1 MASRFET
8 FRNRMKDAPA
18 RARAAWHMG
27 RSTGMMWELRPSGI
41 AQLLRMINRDY
52 QNPSAVFT
60 IHAKN
65 QPDRVALRF
74 RGRGL
79 TYAELDDRID
89 RLASGLI
96 SRGLQRKQAV
106 LVMMKNR
113 PEFIE
118 LGAAAGRVGAA
129 AVSVSWRSTPAELAY
144 LAGNSGA
151 RFIFFDHE
159 LAQAIEQAREKIDLP
174 KDRFVAI
181 GGDVPGCSRYE
192 DFLSARKQ
200 TIEGDDEGAA
210 VVTYTSGTTGKPKG
224 AVRRFPREMFSQ
236 ILEFIAVTPIK
247 CDDVHLVVCP
257 MYHMTAWAFLTMTF
271 AVGGTVV
278 LADEFKPESFLEMV
292 EKERVTTTA
301 MVPTMLNRLVSTSEA
316 SIHARRTRSLRAIF
330 CGGAQLQGQLA
341 IQAMDLL
348 GDVVF
353 NFYGATELGIVT
365 LASPADLRAA
375 PGTIGP
381 IVPGNEVLLL
391 DDQKNPVKDGDV
403 GELFVKNAM
412 LVAGYHGNEDA
423 MRESM
428 HSGYFSVGDLAR
440 RDGDGRFFIEGRK
453 RDMVITGGVNVY
465 PAEVENA
472 IEEHPQVLEAAVVG
486 VPDPEWGERVKAFV
500 VAKSGE
506 RIDGEQLKQFLRER
520 IAGPKIPRE
529 YAFID
534 ALPRNPTGKVLKNE
548 LRTRA

>member
-8 FRNRMKDAPA
+8 FRNRMKDVPG

-27 RSTGMMWELRPSGI
+27 RSTGMMWELRPSGV
-41 AQLLRMINRDY
+41 AQLLKMINRDY

-151 RFIFFDHE
+151 RFVFFDHE
-159 LAQAIEQAREKIDLP
+159 MAATIAQAREKIDLP
-174 KDRFVAI
+174 SDRFVAI
-181 GGDVPGCSRYE
+181 GGDVEGCARYE
-192 DFLSARKQ
+192 DFLSSQKLA
-200 TIEGDDEGAA
+200 IEGDDEAAA

-236 ILEFIAVTPIK
+236 ILEFIAQTPIK

-278 LADEFKPESFLEMV
+278 IADDFKPESFLELV

-301 MVPTMLNRLVSTSEA
+301 MVPTMLNRLVTSGEA
-316 SIHARRTRSLRAIF
+316 TIHARRTRSLRAIF

-381 IVPGNEVLLL
+381 VVPGNDVLLL

-403 GELFVKNAM
+403 GELYVKNAM

-428 HSGYFSVGDLAR
+428 HAGHFSVGDLAR

-500 VAKSGE
+500 VARSGE
-506 RIDGEQLKQFLRER
+506 RIDGEELKQFLRER

>member
-1 MASRFET
+1 M
-8 FRNRMKDAPA
+8 
-18 RARAAWHMG
+18 
-27 RSTGMMWELRPSGI
+27 
-41 AQLLRMINRDY
+41 
-52 QNPSAVFT
+52 FT
-60 IHAKN
+60 
-65 QPDRVALRF
+65 
-74 RGRGL
+74 
-79 TYAELDDRID
+79 
-89 RLASGLI
+89 
-96 SRGLQRKQAV
+96 
-106 LVMMKNR
+106 
-113 PEFIE
+113 
-118 LGAAAGRVGAA
+118 
-129 AVSVSWRSTPAELAY
+129 
-144 LAGNSGA
+144 
-151 RFIFFDHE
+151 
-159 LAQAIEQAREKIDLP
+159 
-174 KDRFVAI
+174 
-181 GGDVPGCSRYE
+181 
-192 DFLSARKQ
+192 
-200 TIEGDDEGAA
+200 
-210 VVTYTSGTTGKPKG
+210 
-224 AVRRFPREMFSQ
+224 Q
-236 ILEFIAVTPIK
+236 ILEFLAVTPIK

-257 MYHMTAWAFLTMTF
+257 MYHMTAWAFLTMTH

-278 LADEFKPESFLEMV
+278 IADEFKPESFLELV

-301 MVPTMLNRLVSTSEA
+301 MVPTMLQRLVSLGEGP
-316 SIHARRTRSLRAIF
+316 IRGRRTRSLRAIF
-330 CGGAQLQGQLA
+330 CGGAQLPGQLA
-341 IQAMDLL
+341 IEAMDLL

-365 LASPADLRAA
+365 LAGPADLRAA

-381 IVPGNEVLLL
+381 VVEGNDVLLL
-391 DDQKNPVKDGDV
+391 DERKNPVKDGDV

-412 LVAGYHGNEDA
+412 LVAGYHGNDDA

-440 RDGDGRFFIEGRK
+440 RDADGRYFIEGRK
-453 RDMVITGGVNVY
+453 RDMVISGGVNVY

-500 VAKSGE
+500 VARAGE